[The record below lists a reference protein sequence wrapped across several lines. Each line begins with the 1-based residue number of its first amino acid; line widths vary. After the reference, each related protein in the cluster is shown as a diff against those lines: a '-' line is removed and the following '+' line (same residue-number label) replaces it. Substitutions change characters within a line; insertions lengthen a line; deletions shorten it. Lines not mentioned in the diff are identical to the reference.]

1 MECPHPNLNQVSF
14 DTRIWKQK
22 SLREY
27 ILSSESPV
35 TRGEDNKNIGFAL
48 LPCPGVIVMHQGQ
61 QGRIGLVQ
69 NSAPL
74 LVPQNE
80 TKHMCLTFSDVLASL
95 DALVLSAD

>member
-1 MECPHPNLNQVSF
+1 MNRVRIDAQ
-14 DTRIWKQK
+14 IWKQK

-27 ILSSESPV
+27 NLSSESPV
-35 TRGEDNKNIGFAL
+35 TRGEDNKNIEFAL

-61 QGRIGLVQ
+61 QGRIALVQ

-80 TKHMCLTFSDVLASL
+80 TKHMCLTFSDVLAPL
-95 DALVLSAD
+95 YALVLSAD